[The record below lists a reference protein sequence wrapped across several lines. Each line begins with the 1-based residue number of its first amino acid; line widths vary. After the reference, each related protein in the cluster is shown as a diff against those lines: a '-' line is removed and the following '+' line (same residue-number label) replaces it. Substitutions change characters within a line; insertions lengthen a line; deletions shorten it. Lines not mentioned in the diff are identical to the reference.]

1 VNLAFGKHL
10 TEDDTE
16 ALLSDFGGSNDESYR
31 STSDNTGYGQEG
43 ELKHEGAKKF
53 HYSNIWG
60 GGDGASGTQRVGRV
74 SCSVCSKCFTCV
86 RRLGNDL
93 VVLKVLSE
101 HLGDEFFNMY
111 SQNKC

>member
-60 GGDGASGTQRVGRV
+60 GGTVQAGHKEWGECHAVSAVNASPV
-74 SCSVCSKCFTCV
+74 
-86 RRLGNDL
+86 
-93 VVLKVLSE
+93 
-101 HLGDEFFNMY
+101 
-111 SQNKC
+111 